1 MVHYLLKQAK
11 KTNTQPLKQE
21 DKENIIKKYADNE
34 LLYLE
39 AQKQGLDNDSRI
51 KKQMIQKM
59 TLLLTKE
66 VQEPSEEELKAYFE
80 EHKDLYATPEKRNFN
95 HIFFAPG
102 KEVPKDYISLIV
114 QDEQKAR
121 TLADAS
127 LYFGKTLPNM
137 SQRDLR
143 MNFGQDAGE
152 TFIKIDDDKWHGP
165 IVSILGSH
173 FVKLENIRP
182 KIEANYEDVKK
193 YLYQQYIIKEH
204 KKQLEAALVKL
215 REQYPLEIQW
225 PND

>member
-1 MVHYLLKQAK
+1 MVAYLLTQAQ
-11 KTNTQPLKQE
+11 TIS
-21 DKENIIKKYADNE
+21 DKELSSKDKEKIIKKYADNE

-66 VQEPSEEELKAYFE
+66 VDEPSEQVLKQYFQ
-80 EHKDLYATPEKRNFN
+80 EHKELYATPEKRNFK

-102 KEVPKDYISLIV
+102 KVIPKDYITLINKDEAQARSLANV
-114 QDEQKAR
+114 
-121 TLADAS
+121 S

-137 SQRDLR
+137 SKRDLK
-143 MNFGQDAGE
+143 MNFGQEAGA
-152 TFIKIDDDKWHGP
+152 TFINIDDKNWHGP
-165 IVSILGSH
+165 IVSILGTH
-173 FVKLENIRP
+173 FVQLENIKPRVDA
-182 KIEANYEDVKK
+182 KFEEVQK

-204 KKQLEAALVKL
+204 KKQLALALEKL
-215 REQYPLEIQW
+215 REKYPLDIQW